1 MGNNGAQIKRPYYD
15 KYFGKKYFQTIG
27 DDLGP
32 NGNLFMAEGSNFPQ
46 MATILQQQQQQPYY
60 VPGFQP
66 QAAIL
71 NAPYAPNELMMQP
84 APLAM
89 QQPQQQATQYF
100 QDYLLPR

>member
-15 KYFGKKYFQTIG
+15 KYFSNKYFQAIG

-32 NGNLFMAEGSNFPQ
+32 NGNLFMADGSNLPQ
-46 MATILQQQQQQPYY
+46 VASIQQQQKLCY

-71 NAPYAPNELMMQP
+71 NAPHVPNELMMQP

-89 QQPQQQATQYF
+89 QQPHQQATQYF
-100 QDYLLPR
+100 QDYMFPR